1 LNTTYCIT
9 NYENKLCG
17 CLLQDNRIFE
27 LQIFSEETSLLG
39 NIYIGKVKNIVKNID
54 AAFVEIAGG
63 QMCFLPL
70 PEAQNPILTNRV
82 STGKLVPGDEILVQV
97 KKDAVKTKDPVLTAN
112 LSFSGRYCAV
122 QADGNKKIHYSHKMD
137 QDSKKRLAQALK
149 QIVLPDGCSLVVRTQ
164 AQELA
169 EPDELCKEAQRLLAQ
184 AEQLLQTGRM
194 RTVFSKLSAQEPSY
208 LNLLREWKNWP
219 DKIITDQPSVHT
231 QILQFIREYA
241 PEMESRLTLYQDPSM
256 NLYTLYGLGSKIQE
270 GLERR
275 IWLKSGGYLVIE
287 QTEALVVIDVN
298 TGKFDG
304 KKSALE
310 TFHRINMEA
319 AQESARQMRLRNLS
333 GIIIID
339 FINESAKE
347 AQEELLSYMSE
358 LLKEDPVTA
367 KLIDMTPLGLV
378 EITRKKVH
386 MSLAEQLGRK

>member
-1 LNTTYCIT
+1 
-9 NYENKLCG
+9 
-17 CLLQDNRIFE
+17 
-27 LQIFSEETSLLG
+27 
-39 NIYIGKVKNIVKNID
+39 
-54 AAFVEIAGG
+54 
-63 QMCFLPL
+63 M
-70 PEAQNPILTNRV
+70 
-82 STGKLVPGDEILVQV
+82 
-97 KKDAVKTKDPVLTAN
+97 
-112 LSFSGRYCAV
+112 
-122 QADGNKKIHYSHKMD
+122 
-137 QDSKKRLAQALK
+137 
-149 QIVLPDGCSLVVRTQ
+149 
-164 AQELA
+164 
-169 EPDELCKEAQRLLAQ
+169 
-184 AEQLLQTGRM
+184 
-194 RTVFSKLSAQEPSY
+194 
-208 LNLLREWKNWP
+208 
-219 DKIITDQPSVHT
+219 HT